1 MRFDLV
7 TLHLVLAIAETHS
20 ITRGAAQAHLALAAA
35 SKRLSDL
42 ETRLGVA
49 LFERRARGVDLT
61 EAGRAMVRHIRAL
74 NASLHALESE
84 VVEFSRGIKGHLR
97 IAANASAIAEC
108 LPADLA
114 AFSHAHPGI
123 RISLEDLTSAEV
135 QAAVASGRA
144 DVGIFVPPQH
154 DSRLSC
160 RPYRAGEAVGRLA
173 VLVPALAP
181 GLHPLAQ
188 LAAAQPAGIA
198 FDALLD
204 FDIVGLHL
212 GAALQE
218 QMRERAQALGRTL
231 NVRVQVRG
239 FDAIAQLVEAGLGVA
254 VLPAGVAQRFARIFQ
269 VTPLA
274 LDAPWAQRHYQ
285 LAVRSQAVLPAV
297 VQRFADALCPPAPP
311 VDWLDPLD
319 PANPIPS
326 NPAPST
332 PNPIAPKPRAARQS
346 TTRKR
351 TAP

>member
-49 LFERRARGVDLT
+49 LFDRQARGVGLT

-114 AFSHAHPGI
+114 NFSQAHPGI

-173 VLVPALAP
+173 VLVPARHALLQHPQAQAP
-181 GLHPLAQ
+181 GIP
-188 LAAAQPAGIA
+188 

-269 VTPLA
+269 VIPLA
-274 LDAPWAQRHYQ
+274 LDEPWAQRHYQ

-297 VQRFADALCPPAPP
+297 VQRFADALCPPAPQL
-311 VDWLDPLD
+311 DLADPLD
-319 PANPIPS
+319 LAAPADPASPTSPS
-326 NPAPST
+326 PTDPK
-332 PNPIAPKPRAARQS
+332 PIAPKPRAARQS
-346 TTRKR
+346 TTRQR

>member
-1 MRFDLV
+1 MRFDLI
-7 TLHLVLAIAETHS
+7 TLNLVLAIADSRS

-42 ETRLGVA
+42 ESRLGVA
-49 LFERRARGVDLT
+49 LFDRRARGVELT
-61 EAGRAMVRHIRAL
+61 EAGRALVRHIRSL

-114 AFSHAHPGI
+114 AFCQAHPGI

-135 QAAVASGRA
+135 QAAVAEGRA

-154 DSRLSC
+154 EARLSC
-160 RPYRAGEAVGRLA
+160 RHYRDGELA
-173 VLVPALAP
+173 VLVPRQHVLARR
-181 GLHPLAQ
+181 
-188 LAAAQPAGIA
+188 AAVP

-212 GAALQE
+212 GAAVHE

-231 NVRVQVRG
+231 NVRLQVRG

-254 VLPAGVAQRFARIFQ
+254 VLPKGVAQRFAHIFAVQ
-269 VTPLA
+269 PLV
-274 LDAPWAQRHYQ
+274 LQEDWARRPYL
-285 LAVRSQAVLPAV
+285 LAVRTQEVLPAV
-297 VQRFADALCPPAPP
+297 LQRFVEALCPPAPS
-311 VDWLDPLD
+311 DPPD
-319 PANPIPS
+319 AAAA
-326 NPAPST
+326 APQS
-332 PNPIAPKPRAARQS
+332 RSRQ
-346 TTRKR
+346 RK
-351 TAP
+351 T